1 MPTPY
6 GTISTSEGPVTPD
19 EPALKKFKVI
29 ANYKVRYV
37 IEVTAES
44 AAEAEGK
51 IIDRLND
58 GINADIL
65 ISDYSSEVEEL

>member
-1 MPTPY
+1 MPTP
-6 GTISTSEGPVTPD
+6 EGQITGSQIWQP
-19 EPALKKFKVI
+19 KKFKVI

-37 IEVTAES
+37 TEVTAES

-51 IIDRLND
+51 IIDRLNE
-58 GINADIL
+58 GVNADVL